1 MKKPVVDYTKLRP
14 SNILSPEY
22 RHLLWLLGWVWYLAM
37 YFLTE
42 NLIPPEKCHVVH
54 SFMDDVIPFN
64 EYFLIF
70 YGSWYFLIVGTLL
83 YFLLY
88 DPKSL
93 VQIQKFLILT
103 QVIGVAV
110 YLIWPS
116 VQYLRP
122 TEFPR
127 ENVFTALL
135 GIIYGVDTPTGVCP
149 SLHCGFA
156 IAILSTWHKKKDA
169 NRWWKIAL
177 VPWTLLICISVCF
190 VKQHSF
196 VDVWTAF
203 LMCALIEGIL
213 YREYWWDK
221 FTGLVRKGEKTSVEG
236 CEAAMEIDA
245 APVRMEGKEGTI

>member
-22 RHLLWLLGWVWYLAM
+22 RHLLWLLVWVWYLAM

-116 VQYLRP
+116 V
-122 TEFPR
+122 
-127 ENVFTALL
+127 
-135 GIIYGVDTPTGVCP
+135 
-149 SLHCGFA
+149 
-156 IAILSTWHKKKDA
+156 
-169 NRWWKIAL
+169 
-177 VPWTLLICISVCF
+177 
-190 VKQHSF
+190 
-196 VDVWTAF
+196 
-203 LMCALIEGIL
+203 
-213 YREYWWDK
+213 
-221 FTGLVRKGEKTSVEG
+221 
-236 CEAAMEIDA
+236 
-245 APVRMEGKEGTI
+245 